1 MITVCANCGY
11 VISDDDRQSSAISH
25 GIGKSCIEHLYGP
38 ALRRAKERR
47 EIRKS
52 IRASDDSEQGRNLR
66 DYVEVNR

>member
-11 VISDDDRQSSAISH
+11 IISDDDQECGWFS
-25 GIGKSCIEHLYGP
+25 GGLGKSCVEHLYGP

-52 IRASDDSEQGRNLR
+52 IQASDDSEQGRKLAE
-66 DYVEVNR
+66 YVEVNR